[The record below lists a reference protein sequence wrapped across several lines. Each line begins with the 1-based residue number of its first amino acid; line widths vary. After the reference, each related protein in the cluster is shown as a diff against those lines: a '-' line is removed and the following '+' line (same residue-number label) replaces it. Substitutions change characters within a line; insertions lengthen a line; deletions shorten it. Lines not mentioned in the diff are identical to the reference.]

1 MKPRPGKSSGRV
13 VSLALS
19 PGAEQ
24 VIAQMK
30 RETGITQVALLE
42 RLLQWFAAQDTRIRS
57 MVLSP
62 YPEVRQGLAR
72 LVLEEMESNPA
83 KDFDATPRFHALIDH
98 DFSTGTRAREG
109 RGPARPKR
117 RGTRGGPNASRDH
130 SPRGESPRP

>member
-1 MKPRPGKSSGRV
+1 MNRLDAVKSRQGKSSGRV

-24 VIAQMK
+24 VISQMK

-72 LVLEEMESNPA
+72 LVLEEMALNPA
-83 KDFDATPRFHALIDH
+83 KDFDGTPMFHALIDH
-98 DFSTGTRAREG
+98 DFTTGPTTREG
-109 RGPARPKR
+109 RGTASTEGPRHKR
-117 RGTRGGPNASRDH
+117 RDAGRRQP
-130 SPRGESPRP
+130 

>member
-19 PGAEQ
+19 PDAEQ

-83 KDFDATPRFHALIDH
+83 KDFDATPRFHALVDH

-109 RGPARPKR
+109 RGAGPAEAPGHKR
-117 RGTRGGPNASRDH
+117 RDAARRKP
-130 SPRGESPRP
+130 